1 MMEEHFMRG
10 WNHGHDRLSADLDRG
25 FRKLG
30 TALQRWAKLVTTRRT
45 PDADAEA
52 GFNRSAAVIRPG
64 KRAVPARAARRR

>member
-30 TALQRWAKLVTTRRT
+30 TAFGRLAKLATSRRT
-45 PDADAEA
+45 PDADV
-52 GFNRSAAVIRPG
+52 GITPLAAVARPN